1 MDYFIN
7 EGIANRG
14 ALQPYMN
21 REKFRSN
28 IVIIVYCLSGNKY
41 TTLAGDD
48 FSATVGDIV
57 KALAN
62 AKGRK
67 FTVNDEP
74 TVKLYDVN
82 RYQFLPQLNHRYSY
96 YDGRILTM
104 TAMTPHP
111 TS

>member
-1 MDYFIN
+1 MPLSKPFSESLFAAPSTTPNANAN
-7 EGIANRG
+7 EEISISSAPGPA
-14 ALQPYMN
+14 
-21 REKFRSN
+21 S
-28 IVIIVYCLSGNKY
+28 
-41 TTLAGDD
+41 TLAGDD

-57 KALAN
+57 KAL

-111 TS
+111 TG